1 MKKLVPL
8 FRVTLLAALLLGLAF
23 NAGLPAARAAAPDES
38 AAVGP
43 QATTPNPTSVTLAG
57 SLQSEMGC
65 AGDWDP
71 ACALAHMT
79 YDASDDVWQ
88 ASYPVPAGS
97 YEYKAALNDSW
108 TENYGQGG
116 VLNGANIPLNLTTSA
131 SVKFYYDHKSS
142 WITDNVNSTIATA
155 VGDFQSELG
164 CPGDWQPDCLRTWLQ
179 DLDGDGVYTFSAS
192 TLPVGSYEF
201 KVAIN
206 ESWDENY
213 GQGGTPGGANL
224 PFTINVPGTVVTFSY
239 DRVTHIPTVSLDEP
253 GASHDNTVQWA
264 ELGHDS
270 RDTLYRTPGGPVTT
284 GTPVMLRLRAA
295 SGDLTAARVRLW
307 NDRTDTQT
315 LLNMSLAADDG
326 TYEYWQA
333 TVPASAD
340 STVYWYRFIA
350 IDGTDMDF
358 YEDDAARTGG
368 WGEAFD
374 DSADNSW
381 QLTVYDPAFETPDWV
396 KDAVI
401 YQVFPDRFRDGNPGN
416 NTLAGTFF
424 YDTPGGTVYRSNAT
438 DWNTV
443 ICDPRDAGGAC
454 PGAYS
459 HNFYGGD
466 LAGLTEQLD
475 YLEDLGIT
483 AIYLNPVFFSPSN
496 HGYDTTDFLQID
508 SSMGTQAEFEAF
520 ATAAHARGMKIILD
534 GVFNHT
540 SSDSVYFDRYG
551 RYDSVGACESA
562 SSPYRSWY
570 YFQPVT
576 AGSGPCVGDDGTPG
590 GATYTSW
597 FGYDS
602 LPKLNSTNAAV
613 RALIWDSAESV
624 AVHWLQWA
632 DGWRLDVA
640 GDVDPG
646 VTGDPNNLYWE
657 GFREAVKTTKP
668 DAYIVG
674 EEWGNPSSWI
684 LGGEWDA
691 TMNYQLGT
699 ALLSFWRDEPLTDND
714 HTTGSLA
721 GPLNPLTPAQL
732 NERLLNLQE
741 RYPAEAL
748 YAMMN
753 LLDSHDTNRALFLL
767 DENADEA
774 GTTPALYQNP
784 AYDWSDAIAR
794 LRGTVLLQM
803 TLPGAPTI
811 YYGDEVGLVGPVG
824 RDGSGWQ
831 DDPYNRQPFP
841 WLDETGTPYYPHL
854 LQQDRYNFDSLL
866 GLYTNLAGMR
876 IASPSL
882 RTGDFRPL
890 LVDNTNNVYAFGRK
904 MADNSDASLV
914 IVNRANSAQT
924 IVVDVSGYFA
934 EGTTF
939 QDVYGGQNFTVTG
952 GTITM
957 PNLPAWGGALMWLN
971 GSMAAAPAAVTD
983 LAVTAEGN
991 GSISLAWTAASGAT
1005 SYDLYRSLLSGG
1017 GYELVTNV
1025 AGTTYTDSGLTNAL
1039 TYYYVV
1045 VARNDITG
1053 LVSGNSNEAHGM
1065 PQLSIGWANLQWPPT
1080 ITHTIGTTP
1089 TPNIYGQV
1097 WIDGVTS
1104 TPGATPGLRAQVGYG
1119 PDGSNPSGNAAWLW
1133 VEADFNGQ
1141 AGNNDEFAGSLIPE
1155 AVGSFD
1161 YAYRYS
1167 GNNGQTWLYADLNGT
1182 GDGYDPAQ
1190 AGALTVNPSADT
1202 TAPTAPV
1209 LSVAD
1214 WSSAFIALEWT
1225 AATDD
1230 TAVYAY
1236 DLYRSTDAGLLGE
1249 RVARVLAP
1257 DLAYTDNGVTSGGL
1271 YYYRVLAVDT
1281 SFNFSEPSNQVSHL
1295 AEPKMV
1301 AVTFNVT
1308 VPDFTVGTVYIVGN
1322 QPEIGSWSP
1331 GAVPMTQVDD
1341 TLWTITL
1348 NFLDGTLLQ
1357 YKFAR
1362 GSWDTVVKG
1371 ADGNEE
1377 LANIETTVD
1386 YGTDGTQLVAYTV
1399 PNWRDPL
1406 VAGFS
1411 PAGGAADVSR
1421 GTLVTVTWSQSM
1433 TAGAC
1438 LTLTGPAGEVDGTC
1452 SYDDATF
1459 TVTFTPTQPLRGG
1472 TLYTALVSGQV
1483 DAGGDTQQVPVTWT
1497 FTTAPLTLY
1506 LPVIGQ

>member
-8 FRVTLLAALLLGLAF
+8 FRVTLLAALLLGPAF
-23 NAGLPAARAAAPDES
+23 NAGLPAAPSAS
-38 AAVGP
+38 AAVNP
-43 QATTPNPTSVTLAG
+43 QATTPNPTSVTIAG
-57 SLQSEMGC
+57 SLQSELGC
-65 AGDWDP
+65 AADWNP
-71 ACALAHMT
+71 ACAATHLT
-79 YDASDDVWQ
+79 YDAADDVWQ
-88 ASYPVPAGS
+88 GSFTVPTGNW
-97 YEYKAALNDSW
+97 EYKAALNDSW
-108 TENYGQGG
+108 DENYGQGG
-116 VLNGANIPLNLTTSA
+116 VPGGDNIPLNLVADTT
-131 SVKFYYDHKSS
+131 VKFYYDHKSS

-155 VGDFQSELG
+155 VGSFQSELG
-164 CPGDWQPDCLRTWLQ
+164 CPGDWQPDCLRSWLQ
-179 DLDGDGVYTFSAS
+179 DLDGNGIYTFSTS
-192 TLPVGSYEF
+192 TLPAGSYEF

-239 DRVTHIPTVSLDEP
+239 DRVTHIPTVTLDEP

-270 RDTLYRTPGGPVTT
+270 RDTLYRTPGGAVTT
-284 GTPVMLRLRAA
+284 GTPVTLRLRAA
-295 SGDLTAARVRLW
+295 SGDLTAARLRVW
-307 NDRTDTQT
+307 NDRSDTQT
-315 LLNMSLAADDG
+315 LLDMSLAADDG

-340 STVYWYRFIA
+340 PTVYWYRFIA

-374 DSADNSW
+374 ESADNSW

-401 YQVFPDRFRDGNPGN
+401 YQVFPDRFRDGDPDN

-424 YDTPGGTVYRSNAT
+424 YDTPGGTVYRSNAAN
-438 DWNTV
+438 WNTV

-475 YLEDLGIT
+475 YLEELGVT

-496 HGYDTTDFLQID
+496 HGYDTSDFLQID
-508 SSMGTQAEFEAF
+508 SSMGTQAEFEDF
-520 ATAAHARGMKIILD
+520 ATAVHARGMKIILD

-540 SSDSVYFDRYG
+540 SSDSIYFDRYA
-551 RYDSVGACESA
+551 RYDTVGACESA
-562 SSPYRSWY
+562 ASPYRDWY
-570 YFQPVT
+570 FFQPVT

-602 LPKLNSTNAAV
+602 LPKLNSTNAEV

-646 VTGDPNNLYWE
+646 VTGDAANLYWE
-657 GFREAVKTTKP
+657 GFREAVKTAKP

-714 HTTGSLA
+714 HTSGSSA
-721 GPLNPLTPAQL
+721 GPLNPLTPQQL

-741 RYPAEAL
+741 RYPAEAF

-774 GTTPALYQNP
+774 GTTPELYENP

-794 LRGTVLLQM
+794 LKGTALLQM

-831 DDPYNRQPFP
+831 DDPYNRQPYP
-841 WLDETGTPYYPHL
+841 WLDESGTPYYTHL
-854 LQQDRYNFDSLL
+854 QSGGDREQRLAYYASL
-866 GLYTNLAGMR
+866 TNTRNSHA
-876 IASPSL
+876 AL
-882 RTGDFRPL
+882 RTGDFMPL
-890 LVDNTNNVYAFGRK
+890 LVDNTANVYAYGRK
-904 MADNSDASLV
+904 LADNSDAALV
-914 IVNRANSAQT
+914 IVNRSSAAQT
-924 IVVDVSGYFA
+924 VAVNVAGYFA
-934 EGTTF
+934 EDASFHDAIGN
-939 QDVYGGQNFTVTG
+939 QDYTVTG
-952 GTITM
+952 GILSV
-957 PNLPAWGGALMWLN
+957 PNVAASGGALLTLHAP
-971 GSMAAAPAAVTD
+971 MAAAPAAVTD
-983 LAVTAEGN
+983 LAVTAEGD
-991 GSISLAWTAASGAT
+991 GSISLGWTAASGAT
-1005 SYDLYRSLLSGG
+1005 SYDVYRSLLSGG

-1025 AGTTYTDSGLTNAL
+1025 AGTTYTDTGLTNAV

-1045 VARNDITG
+1045 VARDDASG
-1053 LVSGNSNEAHGM
+1053 LVSGYSNEAHGM
-1065 PQLSIGWANLQWPPT
+1065 PQLGIGWANLQWPPS
-1080 ITHTIGTTP
+1080 ITHTIGTAP
-1089 TPNIYGQV
+1089 TSNIYGQV

-1104 TPGATPGLRAQVGYG
+1104 APGATPGLRAQVGYG
-1119 PDGSNPSGNAAWLW
+1119 PDGSSPDGNPAWQW
-1133 VEADFNGQ
+1133 VEAGFNGQ
-1141 AGNNDEFAGSLIPE
+1141 AGNNDEFVGSLIPE
-1155 AVGSFD
+1155 SVGVFD

-1167 GNNGQTWLYADLNGT
+1167 GNNGQTWLYADLDGT
-1182 GDGYDPAQ
+1182 GNGYDPAQ
-1190 AGALTVNPSADT
+1190 AGALTVNASADT
-1202 TAPTAPV
+1202 TAPGAPV

-1214 WSSAFIALEWT
+1214 WSSGFIALEWT
-1225 AATDD
+1225 AAADD
-1230 TAVYAY
+1230 VAVYAY
-1236 DLYRSTDAGLLGE
+1236 DLYRSTDPDLLGE

-1257 DLAYTDNGVTSGGL
+1257 DLAYTDNGVVSGVL

-1301 AVTFNVT
+1301 AVTFNLT
-1308 VPDFTVGTVYIVGN
+1308 VPDFTAGTVYIVGN
-1322 QPEIGSWSP
+1322 QPEIGNWSP
-1331 GAVPMTQVDD
+1331 GAVPMTRVDD
-1341 TLWTITL
+1341 THWTITL
-1348 NFLDGTLLQ
+1348 DFLDETLLQ

-1362 GSWDTVVKG
+1362 GSWETVVKG

-1377 LANIETTVD
+1377 LANLETTVD
-1386 YGTDGTQLVAYTV
+1386 YGSDGTQLVEYTV

-1406 VAGFS
+1406 VAAFS
-1411 PAGGAADVSR
+1411 PADGAEDVSR
-1421 GTLVTVTWSQSM
+1421 GTAVTVTWSQAM
-1433 TAGAC
+1433 AANTC
-1438 LTLTGPAGEVDGTC
+1438 LTLTGPAGAVDGTC
-1452 SYDDATF
+1452 SYDNDTF
-1459 TVTFTPTQPLRGG
+1459 TITFTPAQPLRGG

-1497 FTTAPLTLY
+1497 FTTAPVLLY
-1506 LPVIGQ
+1506 LPVIGR

>member
-1 MKKLVPL
+1 MMKKLVPL
-8 FRVTLLAALLLGLAF
+8 FRVTLLAALLLGPAF
-23 NAGLPAARAAAPDES
+23 NAGLPAAPSAS
-38 AAVGP
+38 AAVNP
-43 QATTPNPTSVTLAG
+43 QATTPNPTSVTIAG
-57 SLQSEMGC
+57 SLQSELGC
-65 AGDWDP
+65 AADWNP
-71 ACALAHMT
+71 ACAATHLT
-79 YDASDDVWQ
+79 YDAADDVWQ
-88 ASYPVPAGS
+88 GSFTVPTGNW
-97 YEYKAALNDSW
+97 EYKAALNDSW
-108 TENYGQGG
+108 DENYGQGG
-116 VLNGANIPLNLTTSA
+116 VPGGDNIPLNLVADTT
-131 SVKFYYDHKSS
+131 VKFYYDHKSS

-155 VGDFQSELG
+155 VGSFQSELG
-164 CPGDWQPDCLRTWLQ
+164 CPGDWQPDCLRSWLQ
-179 DLDGDGVYTFSAS
+179 DLDGNGIYTFSTS
-192 TLPVGSYEF
+192 TLPAGSYEF

-239 DRVTHIPTVSLDEP
+239 DRVTHIPTVTLDEP

-270 RDTLYRTPGGPVTT
+270 RDTLYRTPGGAVTT
-284 GTPVMLRLRAA
+284 GTPVTLRLRAA
-295 SGDLTAARVRLW
+295 SGDLTAARLRVW
-307 NDRTDTQT
+307 NDRSDTQT
-315 LLNMSLAADDG
+315 LLDMSLAADDG

-340 STVYWYRFIA
+340 PTVYWYRFIA

-374 DSADNSW
+374 ESADNSW

-401 YQVFPDRFRDGNPGN
+401 YQVFPDRFRDGDPDN

-424 YDTPGGTVYRSNAT
+424 YDTPGGTVYRSNAAN
-438 DWNTV
+438 WNTV

-475 YLEDLGIT
+475 YLEELGVT

-496 HGYDTTDFLQID
+496 HGYDTSDFLQID
-508 SSMGTQAEFEAF
+508 SSMGTQAEFEDF
-520 ATAAHARGMKIILD
+520 ATAVHARGMKIILD

-540 SSDSVYFDRYG
+540 SSDSIYFDRYA
-551 RYDSVGACESA
+551 RYDTVGACESA
-562 SSPYRSWY
+562 ASPYRDWY
-570 YFQPVT
+570 FFQPVT

-602 LPKLNSTNAAV
+602 LPKLNSTNAEV

-646 VTGDPNNLYWE
+646 VTGDAANLYWE
-657 GFREAVKTTKP
+657 GFREAVKTAKP

-714 HTTGSLA
+714 HTSGSSA
-721 GPLNPLTPAQL
+721 GPLNPLTPQQL

-741 RYPAEAL
+741 RYPAEAF

-774 GTTPALYQNP
+774 GTTPELYENP

-794 LRGTVLLQM
+794 LKGTALLQM

-831 DDPYNRQPFP
+831 DDPYNRQPYP
-841 WLDETGTPYYPHL
+841 WLDESGTPYYTHL
-854 LQQDRYNFDSLL
+854 QSGGDREQLLAYYASL
-866 GLYTNLAGMR
+866 TNTRNSHA
-876 IASPSL
+876 AL
-882 RTGDFRPL
+882 RTGDFMPL
-890 LVDNTNNVYAFGRK
+890 LVDNTANVYAYGRK
-904 MADNSDASLV
+904 LADNSDAALV
-914 IVNRANSAQT
+914 IVNRSSAAQT
-924 IVVDVSGYFA
+924 VAVNVAGYFA
-934 EGTTF
+934 EDASFHDAIGN
-939 QDVYGGQNFTVTG
+939 QDYTVTG
-952 GTITM
+952 GILSV
-957 PNLPAWGGALMWLN
+957 PNVAASGGALLTLHAP
-971 GSMAAAPAAVTD
+971 MAAAPAAVTD
-983 LAVTAEGN
+983 LAVTAEGD
-991 GSISLAWTAASGAT
+991 GSISLGWTAASGAT
-1005 SYDLYRSLLSGG
+1005 SYDVYRSLLSGG

-1025 AGTTYTDSGLTNAL
+1025 AGTTYTDTGLTNAV

-1045 VARNDITG
+1045 VARDDASG
-1053 LVSGNSNEAHGM
+1053 LVSGYSNEAHGM
-1065 PQLSIGWANLQWPPT
+1065 PQLGIGWANLQWPPS
-1080 ITHTIGTTP
+1080 ITHTIGTAP
-1089 TPNIYGQV
+1089 TSNIYGQV

-1104 TPGATPGLRAQVGYG
+1104 APGATPGLRAQVGYG
-1119 PDGSNPSGNAAWLW
+1119 PDGSSPDGNPAWQW
-1133 VEADFNGQ
+1133 VEAGFNGQ
-1141 AGNNDEFAGSLIPE
+1141 AGNNDEFVGSLIPE
-1155 AVGSFD
+1155 SVGVFD

-1167 GNNGQTWLYADLNGT
+1167 GNNGQTWLYADLDGT
-1182 GDGYDPAQ
+1182 GNGYDPAQ
-1190 AGALTVNPSADT
+1190 AGALTVNASADT
-1202 TAPTAPV
+1202 TAPGAPV

-1214 WSSAFIALEWT
+1214 WSSGFIALEWT
-1225 AATDD
+1225 AAADD
-1230 TAVYAY
+1230 VAVYAY
-1236 DLYRSTDAGLLGE
+1236 DLYRSTDPDLLGE

-1257 DLAYTDNGVTSGGL
+1257 DLAYTDNGVVSGVL

-1301 AVTFNVT
+1301 AVTFNLT
-1308 VPDFTVGTVYIVGN
+1308 VPDFTAGTVYIVGN
-1322 QPEIGSWSP
+1322 QPEIGNWSP
-1331 GAVPMTQVDD
+1331 GAVPMTRVDD
-1341 TLWTITL
+1341 THWTITL
-1348 NFLDGTLLQ
+1348 DFLDETLLQ

-1362 GSWDTVVKG
+1362 GSWETVVKG

-1377 LANIETTVD
+1377 LANLETTVD
-1386 YGTDGTQLVAYTV
+1386 YGSDGTQLVEYTV

-1406 VAGFS
+1406 VAAFS
-1411 PAGGAADVSR
+1411 PADGAEDVSR
-1421 GTLVTVTWSQSM
+1421 GTAVTVTWSQAM
-1433 TAGAC
+1433 AANTC
-1438 LTLTGPAGEVDGTC
+1438 LTLTGPAGAVDGTC
-1452 SYDDATF
+1452 SYDNDTF
-1459 TVTFTPTQPLRGG
+1459 TITFTPAQPLRGG

-1497 FTTAPLTLY
+1497 FTTAPVLLY
-1506 LPVIGQ
+1506 LPVIGR